1 MLGSSIHCNENKI
14 KNSLNCAAFSLCTDP
29 SVNSSRSSDNTDP
42 FQINGDVLADHNE
55 FVGGLP
61 DKSGGLQVTFEK
73 KLVPC

>member
-14 KNSLNCAAFSLCTDP
+14 KNSLNCTAFSLCTDP
-29 SVNSSRSSDNTDP
+29 SVNSSHSSDNTDP

-61 DKSGGLQVTFEK
+61 DKNGDLQVTFEK